1 MNFFNRF
8 QGIFLSP
15 QQTFKAISE
24 KPIWLD
30 ALIILL
36 IAIAL
41 FSYITTPYTNKDSIQ
56 MFENNIKLKERIGE
70 ERFDQMLENLKN
82 PSQTRVI
89 IRSFFIVPISSVIGF
104 LISSL
109 IILGFGRLT
118 STEGKF
124 VSIFSACLYANF
136 IDKILG
142 NAVRLF
148 LAVSRKSVMQNTT
161 SLALFFPKLEITSPA
176 FLILSQVDFFQLWLF
191 GIFGFALA
199 YIFKIELKKALFI
212 SYGFW
217 LLKSVFYI
225 AIIRLS
231 MSLTGMG

>member
-70 ERFDQMLENLKN
+70 ERFNQMLENLKN

-124 VSIFSACLYANF
+124 VSVFSACLYANF

>member
-1 MNFFNRF
+1 MNFLNRF

-41 FSYITTPYTNKDSIQ
+41 FSYITAPYTNKDSIQ
-56 MFENNIKLKERIGE
+56 MFENNIKLKEKIGE
-70 ERFDQMLENLKN
+70 ERFNQMLEDFKN

-109 IILGFGRLT
+109 IILGLGRLT

-124 VSIFSACLYANF
+124 VYIFSAFLYANF

-231 MSLTGMG
+231 MSLTSLG

>member
-70 ERFDQMLENLKN
+70 ERFNQMLENLKN

>member
-15 QQTFKAISE
+15 QQAFKAISE

-70 ERFDQMLENLKN
+70 ERFNQMLENLKN

-104 LISSL
+104 LVSSL
-109 IILGFGRLT
+109 IILGLGRLT

-124 VSIFSACLYANF
+124 VYIFSAYLYANF

-231 MSLTGMG
+231 MSLTGLG

>member
-1 MNFFNRF
+1 MNFLNRF

-41 FSYITTPYTNKDSIQ
+41 FSYITAPYTNKDSIQ

-70 ERFDQMLENLKN
+70 ERFNQMLEDFKN
-82 PSQTRVI
+82 PSQTSVI
-89 IRSFFIVPISSVIGF
+89 IRYFTVPISSVIGF

-109 IILGFGRLT
+109 IILGLGRLT

-124 VSIFSACLYANF
+124 IYIFSAFLYANF

-231 MSLTGMG
+231 MSLTSLG